1 MPAAPLR
8 AREGMGQRARTRA
21 ETRGATG
28 EAGREAGAGRRK
40 ARIGAQAC
48 ARLRAG
54 PPAAGGRAV
63 NKTVVQFRGP
73 SRSGVQPGTRLND
86 IYEVELQIAAGG
98 MGEIYRGRLV
108 ETGDPVAIKMIKPEF
123 ADNESVLALFR
134 KEASALHHLHH
145 DSIVRY
151 YIFGIDRTIN
161 RAYLAM
167 EFVEGSSLS
176 DLLTRRSLTVQETTE
191 LRQRLAAGLQAAH
204 DKGIIHRDISPDNV
218 ILPEENVRKAK
229 IIDFGIARS
238 TKLGQATVIGD
249 GFAGKYN
256 YVSPEQLGM
265 FGGEVTPR
273 SDIYSLGL
281 VLAECL
287 RGKPIDMSGSQAD
300 VIEKRRVV
308 PDLSEIDDRLQPL
321 IARML
326 APDPK
331 DRPESMVEVAEWV
344 WTPPAAKPRGRKA
357 AEGAE
362 AGARTKPGIAL
373 MAGAAIALAA
383 AGAGGYFM
391 LREPAGRPQSTQET
405 ASLPSLPPP
414 ETAALNAPPAVTTPP
429 AAPLSQAE
437 RIVNYIRYYDAD
449 PCLFARPLDVTP
461 RSASVATLSASSD
474 AVRAFQADFAQV
486 NGFEA
491 SVTAGTILPAQCPAV
506 PVLQQL
512 DGRFEPGF
520 DLRLPK
526 AALKPGDRAVATI
539 AGGGWR
545 SLGLLVVDED
555 GSVRNLTSQ
564 LRPGGDGMQLDLR
577 LDDPARGKPARKL
590 LVAIAA
596 SQPLPLF
603 SLGSATT
610 GAPLADLMRILPAS
624 SDGVSVTAQ
633 VVTYD

>member
-1 MPAAPLR
+1 M
-8 AREGMGQRARTRA
+8 
-21 ETRGATG
+21 
-28 EAGREAGAGRRK
+28 
-40 ARIGAQAC
+40 
-48 ARLRAG
+48 
-54 PPAAGGRAV
+54 
-63 NKTVVQFRGP
+63 NKTVVQFRGG
-73 SRSGVQPGTRLND
+73 SRTGVQPGTRLND
-86 IYEVELQIAAGG
+86 LYEVELQIAAGG
-98 MGEIYRGRLV
+98 MGEIYRGRLI

-176 DLLTRRSLTVQETTE
+176 DLLARRSLTVQETTE

-218 ILPEENVRKAK
+218 ILPDENVRKAK

-300 VIEKRRVV
+300 VIEKRRTV
-308 PDLSEIDDRLQPL
+308 PDLTEIDDRLRPL
-321 IARML
+321 IERML
-326 APDPK
+326 APEPK

-344 WTPPAAKPRGRKA
+344 WTPPAAKPRGRGAGKEGQAPGGTSRMALIA
-357 AEGAE
+357 A
-362 AGARTKPGIAL
+362 
-373 MAGAAIALAA
+373 AAVAVLAA
-383 AGAGGYFM
+383 GGGAFVL
-391 LREPAGRPQSTQET
+391 LREPSPSPSGTVQPP
-405 ASLPSLPPP
+405 SLPSLPPP
-414 ETAALNAPPAVTTPP
+414 EVAPSITPPAVETPQ
-429 AAPLSQAE
+429 APPLGQTE

-449 PCLFARPLDVTP
+449 PCLYLRPLDVTP
-461 RSASVATLSASSD
+461 RSASVAALSGGPE
-474 AVRAFQADFAQV
+474 AVRAFQADFSQI
-486 NGFEA
+486 NGFDA
-491 SVTAGTILPAQCPAV
+491 TVAAGSLLPSQCPAV
-506 PVLQQL
+506 SVLQQL
-512 DGRFEPGF
+512 DGRYDPGF
-520 DLRLPK
+520 ELRLGR
-526 AALKPGDRAVATI
+526 AVMKPGDRATATL

-577 LDDPARGKPARKL
+577 LDDPARGKPSRKL
-590 LVAIAA
+590 LIAIAA
-596 SQPLPLF
+596 SQPLTLF
-603 SLGSATT
+603 NLGSATT
-610 GAPLADLMRILPAS
+610 GAPLADLMRVLPAS
-624 SDGVSVTAQ
+624 AEGISVTAQ
-633 VVTYD
+633 LVTYE